1 MKKLEHQA
9 KLASTM
15 QSMPPNN
22 HHVFKCELIDPDRQ
36 QLSSLA
42 SIGYKTT
49 WRVRCRGRIP

>member
-1 MKKLEHQA
+1 
-9 KLASTM
+9 M

-49 WRVRCRGRIP
+49 WRVRWRGRIP